1 MISLFFLFYHYDITI
16 TKKVAKNVDR
26 ELVEQIRLAVVVED
40 IATQTDRQQT
50 FGHLT
55 IIVDDENDNNP
66 VFKERVYKRSISE
79 NSPVGS
85 VIANI
90 AATDQVCTASYHPHS
105 PSTLFLNPIE
115 FRFRRTKIARSRTT

>member
-1 MISLFFLFYHYDITI
+1 MYSKFESNIWIQFNYNKLIWYAP
-16 TKKVAKNVDR
+16 TKSKVAKNVDR

-40 IATQTDRQQT
+40 IATQTERQQT
-50 FGHLT
+50 FGYLT

-90 AATDQVCTASYHPHS
+90 AATDEVRPKRMNLYAKR
-105 PSTLFLNPIE
+105 LFFLSFI
-115 FRFRRTKIARSRTT
+115 ILG